1 MYYVVYGFLWL
12 ISLLPLPVLYL
23 VSDFFY
29 VLVFYVFKYRRSIV
43 MNNLAIAFPE
53 KTIAE
58 RTSISKRFYRN
69 FIDSFIETIKLFSA
83 SKRFV
88 EKRSS
93 SNFEIFDELARKGY
107 SVNIMAG
114 HQFNW
119 ELGNLLY
126 AMHLKVPFVGIYM
139 PITNKVL
146 DRIFINLRKR
156 YGTILISAKDFK
168 SRVHTIF
175 NQQHCFGL
183 AADQNPGNPS
193 NSYWMD
199 FFGKPVPWVTGPS
212 KGAVRNNAAEE
223 DTVILHQP
231 SSLKKPV
238 NILPRSLPGY
248 IKKYLKKPF
257 ERTLT
262 TTCGAIGDGSGFGR
276 KTMERNTSHSGF
288 ELRASSS

>member
-1 MYYVVYGFLWL
+1 MYYIVYGFLWL

-29 VLVFYVFKYRRSIV
+29 VLVFYVLKYRRTIV
-43 MNNLAIAFPE
+43 MSNLAIAFPE

-58 RTSISKRFYRN
+58 RTSIARRFYRN

-156 YGTILISAKDFK
+156 YGTILISAKEFK
-168 SRVHTIF
+168 SRAHTIL

-212 KGAVRNNAAEE
+212 KGAVRNNASVVFVAMKKIRRGYYHFAPTLLAEKASE
-223 DTVILHQP
+223 FTPQELTRLYKEELEKTIRDQP
-231 SSLKKPV
+231 D
-238 NILPRSLPGY
+238 N
-248 IKKYLKKPF
+248 YLW
-257 ERTLT
+257 
-262 TTCGAIGDGSGFGR
+262 
-276 KTMERNTSHSGF
+276 SHRRWKWVWKSEYGT
-288 ELRASSS
+288 RY

>member
-1 MYYVVYGFLWL
+1 
-12 ISLLPLPVLYL
+12 
-23 VSDFFY
+23 
-29 VLVFYVFKYRRSIV
+29 

-212 KGAVRNNAAEE
+212 KGAVRNNAAVVFVGMKKIKRGQYRFETTLLTETAADKTPEE
-223 DTVILHQP
+223 LTLLYKNALEKTIREDP
-231 SSLKKPV
+231 P
-238 NILPRSLPGY
+238 N
-248 IKKYLKKPF
+248 YLW
-257 ERTLT
+257 
-262 TTCGAIGDGSGFGR
+262 
-276 KTMERNTSHSGF
+276 SHRRWKWEWKEEYGPII
-288 ELRASSS
+288 RG

>member
-29 VLVFYVFKYRRSIV
+29 VLVFYVFKYRRAIV
-43 MNNLAIAFPE
+43 MNNLAIAFPA

-58 RTSISKRFYRN
+58 RTSIAKRFYRN

-93 SNFEIFDELARKGY
+93 SNFEIFDDLARKGY

-126 AMHLKVPFVGIYM
+126 ALHLKVPFVGIYM
-139 PITNKVL
+139 PITNQVL

-168 SRVHTIF
+168 SKVHTIF

-183 AADQNPGNPS
+183 AADQNPGDPS
-193 NSYWMD
+193 NSYWLD
-199 FFGKPVPWVTGPS
+199 FFGKPVPWVT
-212 KGAVRNNAAEE
+212 
-223 DTVILHQP
+223 
-231 SSLKKPV
+231 
-238 NILPRSLPGY
+238 
-248 IKKYLKKPF
+248 
-257 ERTLT
+257 
-262 TTCGAIGDGSGFGR
+262 
-276 KTMERNTSHSGF
+276 
-288 ELRASSS
+288 